1 MKCGIKEVSE
11 LTGVSART
19 LRYYDQIGLLKPS
32 KTSEAGYRYYG
43 ERELEILQQILFYKE
58 RGMELKQIKKIIY
71 QKDFDIMAALRE
83 HLLELEEKRNHMEA
97 LIQTVEQTIRSMK
110 GEYDMSD
117 QEKFQAFRQILQQE
131 VEHIFYFRNVREL
144 ELTVRM
150 NMTNMLIRYPALG
163 WVRPQNTQA
172 LNDEIAALKEKIK
185 GLEGELEQKIPDPF
199 LNVRKVTSQDTFD
212 FEYQLHAYQDGNFKE
227 LKLNRQMT
235 WLEILQLLFKV
246 FKNQTP
252 EEYFSIRI
260 NDYLN
265 ETGLKDAQVQMPR
278 AHAVA
283 RSQIN
288 FRALHNIKHQLKQ
301 SDWITPVGRDDRQR
315 VMWQFTEKGKNL
327 LKKMTA
333 SKNA

>member
-117 QEKFQAFRQILQQE
+117 QEKFQAFKER
-131 VEHIFYFRNVREL
+131 VVREN
-144 ELTVRM
+144 EEKHGAE
-150 NMTNMLIRYPALG
+150 IREKYG
-163 WVRPQNTQA
+163 
-172 LNDEIAALKEKIK
+172 DEEMDAA
-185 GLEGELEQKIPDPF
+185 
-199 LNVRKVTSQDTFD
+199 NRKVLDMTEEEYERFQNLGEEIRIQLQDAVRGGANPED
-212 FEYQLHAYQDGNFKE
+212 ECGRRIVALHKE
-227 LKLNRQMT
+227 
-235 WLEILQLLFKV
+235 WLERHG
-246 FKNQTP
+246 N
-252 EEYFSIRI
+252 SIRKRRMRQSAI
-260 NDYLN
+260 SISA
-265 ETGLKDAQVQMPR
+265 TRGLKCIM
-278 AHAVA
+278 
-283 RSQIN
+283 
-288 FRALHNIKHQLKQ
+288 IKK
-301 SDWITPVGRDDRQR
+301 
-315 VMWQFTEKGKNL
+315 
-327 LKKMTA
+327 
-333 SKNA
+333 

>member
-117 QEKFQAFRQILQQE
+117 QEKFQAFKER
-131 VEHIFYFRNVREL
+131 VVRENEEKHGAEIREKYGDEEMDAANRKVLDMTEEEYERFQNLGEEIRIQLQDAVRGGANPEDECGRRIVALHKEWLGKTWKQSTKEAHAAIGNLYISDERFKMYYDKEVKGCAKFL
-144 ELTVRM
+144 ESA
-150 NMTNMLIRYPALG
+150 IRY
-163 WVRPQNTQA
+163 WV
-172 LNDEIAALKEKIK
+172 
-185 GLEGELEQKIPDPF
+185 
-199 LNVRKVTSQDTFD
+199 
-212 FEYQLHAYQDGNFKE
+212 
-227 LKLNRQMT
+227 
-235 WLEILQLLFKV
+235 
-246 FKNQTP
+246 
-252 EEYFSIRI
+252 
-260 NDYLN
+260 
-265 ETGLKDAQVQMPR
+265 
-278 AHAVA
+278 
-283 RSQIN
+283 
-288 FRALHNIKHQLKQ
+288 
-301 SDWITPVGRDDRQR
+301 DR
-315 VMWQFTEKGKNL
+315 V
-327 LKKMTA
+327 
-333 SKNA
+333 

>member
-117 QEKFQAFRQILQQE
+117 QEKFQAFKER
-131 VEHIFYFRNVREL
+131 VVRENEEKHGAEIREKYGDEEMDAANRKVLDMTEEEYERFQNLGEEIRIQLQDAVRGGANPEDECGRRIVALHKEWLGKTWTQYTKEAHAAIGNLYISDERFKMYYDKEGNGCAKFL
-144 ELTVRM
+144 ESA
-150 NMTNMLIRYPALG
+150 IRY
-163 WVRPQNTQA
+163 WV
-172 LNDEIAALKEKIK
+172 
-185 GLEGELEQKIPDPF
+185 
-199 LNVRKVTSQDTFD
+199 
-212 FEYQLHAYQDGNFKE
+212 
-227 LKLNRQMT
+227 
-235 WLEILQLLFKV
+235 
-246 FKNQTP
+246 
-252 EEYFSIRI
+252 
-260 NDYLN
+260 
-265 ETGLKDAQVQMPR
+265 
-278 AHAVA
+278 
-283 RSQIN
+283 
-288 FRALHNIKHQLKQ
+288 
-301 SDWITPVGRDDRQR
+301 DR
-315 VMWQFTEKGKNL
+315 V
-327 LKKMTA
+327 
-333 SKNA
+333 

>member
-117 QEKFQAFRQILQQE
+117 QEKFQAFKER
-131 VEHIFYFRNVREL
+131 VVREN
-144 ELTVRM
+144 EEKHGAE
-150 NMTNMLIRYPALG
+150 IREKYG
-163 WVRPQNTQA
+163 
-172 LNDEIAALKEKIK
+172 DEEMDAA
-185 GLEGELEQKIPDPF
+185 
-199 LNVRKVTSQDTFD
+199 NRKVLD
-212 FEYQLHAYQDGNFKE
+212 
-227 LKLNRQMT
+227 MT
-235 WLEILQLLFKV
+235 E
-246 FKNQTP
+246 
-252 EEYFSIRI
+252 EEYERFQNLGEEIRI
-260 NDYLN
+260 QLQ
-265 ETGLKDAQVQMPR
+265 DAVRGGANPEDECGR
-278 AHAVA
+278 RIV
-283 RSQIN
+283 
-288 FRALHNIKHQLKQ
+288 ALHKEWLGKTWKQ
-301 SDWITPVGRDDRQR
+301 YT
-315 VMWQFTEKGKNL
+315 
-327 LKKMTA
+327 
-333 SKNA
+333 

>member
-117 QEKFQAFRQILQQE
+117 QEKFQAFKER
-131 VEHIFYFRNVREL
+131 VVRENEEKHGAEIREKCGRRIVALHKEWLGKTWKQYTKEAHAAIGNLYISDERFKMYYDKEVNGCAKFL
-144 ELTVRM
+144 ESA
-150 NMTNMLIRYPALG
+150 IRY
-163 WVRPQNTQA
+163 WV
-172 LNDEIAALKEKIK
+172 
-185 GLEGELEQKIPDPF
+185 
-199 LNVRKVTSQDTFD
+199 
-212 FEYQLHAYQDGNFKE
+212 
-227 LKLNRQMT
+227 
-235 WLEILQLLFKV
+235 
-246 FKNQTP
+246 
-252 EEYFSIRI
+252 
-260 NDYLN
+260 
-265 ETGLKDAQVQMPR
+265 
-278 AHAVA
+278 
-283 RSQIN
+283 
-288 FRALHNIKHQLKQ
+288 
-301 SDWITPVGRDDRQR
+301 DR
-315 VMWQFTEKGKNL
+315 V
-327 LKKMTA
+327 
-333 SKNA
+333 